1 MCAMK
6 THGLTDRIAF
16 RCSREFSRS
25 VRSAAKRAEV
35 DVADY
40 LRLALAD
47 KMALD
52 KVREAVMEND
62 ND

>member
-1 MCAMK
+1 
-6 THGLTDRIAF
+6 
-16 RCSREFSRS
+16 
-25 VRSAAKRAEV
+25 V

-62 ND
+62 NG

>member
-1 MCAMK
+1 MCDRGHLSA
-6 THGLTDRIAF
+6 RIAF
-16 RCSREFSRS
+16 RCSPEFSRS
-25 VRSAAKRAEV
+25 VRRAAKRAEV